1 MLLSWL
7 MAFFF
12 VVVGGVGNYPYKSN
26 LRDNGFQLTH
36 SSRLSPSNNSVSKAG
51 GHIQQLVVLPP
62 YSMSKYQEMHG
73 SP

>member
-1 MLLSWL
+1 MVNSI
-7 MAFFF
+7 FF
-12 VVVGGVGNYPYKSN
+12 VVVGGGGVGNYPYKSN

-51 GHIQQLVVLPP
+51 GHIQQMVVLHP
-62 YSMSKYQEMHG
+62 YSMSKDQEMHG